1 METVNDYEEIRQI
14 FFDIA
19 NLRDKLRTQSE
30 KEHFIRDM
38 NDVDL
43 NNAMVELSK
52 ALNRLMM
59 FES

>member
-1 METVNDYEEIRQI
+1 METVNDYEEIRQV

-19 NLRDKLRTQSE
+19 NLRDKLKAKSD
-30 KEHFIRDM
+30 KKHFIRDM

-52 ALNRLMM
+52 ALNRLLI
-59 FES
+59 FEK